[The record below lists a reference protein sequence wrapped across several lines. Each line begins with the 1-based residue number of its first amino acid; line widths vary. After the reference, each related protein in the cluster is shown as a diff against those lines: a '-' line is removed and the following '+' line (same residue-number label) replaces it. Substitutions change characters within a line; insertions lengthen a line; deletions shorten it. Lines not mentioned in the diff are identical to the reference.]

1 MPVPVEAEAACILE
15 MVVPVE
21 AEAAPA
27 CMPVPVEEAA
37 AAEAAAEAAVAEA
50 EAEAAAAAA
59 EEEEEEEE
67 EEAADDEAS
76 ADGSALGSSSLA
88 ALGKR
93 RPSRRPL
100 VTAELGA
107 GVGAIEGV
115 VMAPGTAPVASRSQW
130 PSSAVPS
137 AYAMEGDS
145 TTATRNGDPR
155 MGLPA
160 KVTASISSCSP
171 FLPNGVYL
179 MP

>member
-50 EAEAAAAAA
+50 
-59 EEEEEEEE
+59 EEEE

-115 VMAPGTAPVASRSQW
+115 VMAPGTAPVASRCQW